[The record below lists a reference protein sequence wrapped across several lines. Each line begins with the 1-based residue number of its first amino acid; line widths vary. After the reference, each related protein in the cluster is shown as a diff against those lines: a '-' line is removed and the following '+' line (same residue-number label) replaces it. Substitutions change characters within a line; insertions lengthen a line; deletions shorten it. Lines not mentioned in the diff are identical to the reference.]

1 MMQSRNEVAQRF
13 GLPPRDQV
21 QKYRIWDSYFTPA
34 HSNPGND
41 GICNWKADFER
52 SQKAIELGCF
62 EKLCYFAHVG
72 IGTTSDP
79 ALEVILSSNPE
90 IISSQLALDPTRL
103 LAMVQLNGNDVHRSL
118 DAIEQWITEG
128 PMIGAYLPGGGPGA
142 ATCNRKELEPLYDR
156 LTELNAVIMQHT
168 WFKTGGKSG
177 MGEST
182 PSELAE
188 VAKNYPEQVFIAAH
202 AGGEWEK
209 GIRAVREIENI
220 WVETSGF
227 DATAGFIE
235 MAVRELGPHRIIFGS
250 HLPSRSLGTE
260 LAKVIHAEISEHA
273 KYLILGENFRK
284 LVQSFNEQQRQPDVI
299 K

>member
-1 MMQSRNEVAQRF
+1 MMQSRNELAQRY
-13 GLPPRDQV
+13 GLPSREQL
-21 QKYRIWDSYFTPA
+21 KNYRIWDSYFTPA
-34 HSNPGND
+34 HSYPGRD
-41 GICNWKADFER
+41 GISNWSNDFKR
-52 SQKAIELGCF
+52 SQRAIELGCF
-62 EKLCYFAHVG
+62 EKFCYFAHVG

-79 ALEVILSSNPE
+79 ALEMLLSSNPD
-90 IISSQLALDPTRL
+90 IVRSQLAYDSTRL
-103 LAMVQLNGNDVHRSL
+103 LAMLQLNGNDVHRSL
-118 DAIEQWITEG
+118 DAIERWITDG

-142 ATCNRKELEPLYDR
+142 ATCNRKELEPIYDR

-168 WFKTGGKSG
+168 WFKTGGKTG
-177 MGEST
+177 LGEST

-188 VAKNYPEQVFIAAH
+188 VAKNYPEKIFIAAH

-235 MAVRELGPHRIIFGS
+235 MAVRELGPDRIIFGS

-260 LAKVIHAEISEHA
+260 LSKVIHAEISENA
-273 KYLILGENFRK
+273 KHLILGENFRK
-284 LVQSFNEQQRQPDVI
+284 LVQSFKLQRSKLKAI
-299 K
+299 N